1 MVTKVK
7 VDYMKESKI
16 TSVKKYKRA
25 SILVTIFC
33 ALILSACQFQIIPSD
48 APEDW
53 SEQLEED
60 KRKDTSSES
69 EPDQP
74 VSDEPYA
81 PTFTLTDAGGS
92 WDQEPSLDIFY
103 NDTFNSST
111 ICPGLS
117 GSYTFNITNTSEDDL
132 VYSISLS
139 EENEY
144 DIAMVYK
151 LDIDNIEL
159 IDTWVRA
166 KDFKVID
173 YPLNAGETS
182 TLVLY
187 WYWDEN
193 VSDENDTK
201 AALNGMTY
209 SLSITIDAYIPKFDD

>member
-1 MVTKVK
+1 
-7 VDYMKESKI
+7 MKENSS
-16 TSVKKYKRA
+16 TSRKKYKRA
-25 SILVTIFC
+25 SLLATLFC
-33 ALILSACQFQIIPSD
+33 ALLLSACEFQIIPHD
-48 APEDW
+48 APDNW

-60 KRKDTSSES
+60 TRKDTGSGSGDSS
-69 EPDQP
+69 
-74 VSDEPYA
+74 EPYA
-81 PTFTLTDAGGS
+81 PTFSLTDDGGS
-92 WDQEPSLDIFY
+92 WSEEPSLDIFY

-117 GSYTFNITNTSEDDL
+117 GSYTFNITNTSKDDM
-132 VYSISLS
+132 VYSISLT

-151 LDIDNIEL
+151 LDIDNTQV

-166 KDFKVID
+166 KDFKVVD
-173 YPLNAGETS
+173 YPLSAGETS

-201 AALNGMTY
+201 AAQNGMQY